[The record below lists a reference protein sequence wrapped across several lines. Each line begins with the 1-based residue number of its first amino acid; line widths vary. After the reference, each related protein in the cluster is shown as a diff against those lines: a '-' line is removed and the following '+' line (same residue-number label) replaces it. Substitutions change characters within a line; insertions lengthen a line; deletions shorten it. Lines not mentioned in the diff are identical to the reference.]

1 MRSVDIVVTGD
12 PASAR
17 EAAVR
22 ALEARK
28 FKLSWEHEWSGS
40 AERGSKVLNAVAGAL
55 AQYFKVGL
63 KIFSGTP
70 GEVVVR
76 FERQSSGWMGGGIGA
91 MRTNKNLDRLRD
103 EVSTA
108 FRDQGILIR
117 VTEQK

>member
-1 MRSVDIVVTGD
+1 MRTVDITVTGD

-17 EAAVR
+17 AAAVQ

-28 FKLSWEHEWSGS
+28 FRITWEHEWSGT
-40 AERGSKVLNAVAGAL
+40 AERGSKVLNVVAGAL

-76 FERQSSGWMGGGIGA
+76 FERQSSGWMGGGIGE
-91 MRTNKNLDRLRD
+91 MRTNRNMDRLRD
-103 EVSTA
+103 EVAAA
-108 FRDQGILIR
+108 FREQGIL
-117 VTEQK
+117 VGVAEQK

>member
-1 MRSVDIVVTGD
+1 MRSVDITVKGD

-17 EAAVR
+17 DAAVR

-28 FKLSWEHEWSGS
+28 FKITWEHEWSGT
-40 AERGSKVLNAVAGAL
+40 AERGSKVLNAIAGAL
-55 AQYFKVGL
+55 AQYFKVGV
-63 KIFSGTP
+63 KIFAGTP

-103 EVSTA
+103 EVATA
-108 FRDQGILIR
+108 FKEQGIL
-117 VTEQK
+117 VGVAEQK